1 VNRSLRVSGDIGGT
15 FTDAVVYDPVAGAIF
30 ETKSSTTPDDFA
42 RGVFD
47 ALGLSG
53 IDLTA
58 IEQLIH
64 GTTVVINAITQR
76 SGVKTALLTTEGFR
90 DALQIGR
97 GNRPDMYNLRFH
109 KPEPLVPR
117 RLRFEV
123 RERLLANG
131 TIESPLDREQL
142 VDLAERLRDERVA
155 AVAICFLHS
164 YAWPDHERQARDILV
179 PLLPGVSIT
188 CSSDV
193 CREWREFERTSTTV
207 LNAYVHPILGR
218 YLAELDAAFDEIE
231 VTDRRLVML
240 SNGGSAT
247 FAFAREQPIQLVES
261 GPAGGIAGALA
272 IGALIDETH
281 LITLDVGGTTAKC
294 SVIVDGEA
302 AISQDYRMEW
312 TPWSPGYPLR
322 IPVVDI
328 VEIGAGGGS
337 VVWFDDGGALRIGPR
352 SAGADPGPACYG
364 RGGTDPTITDAMVLA
379 GILEPDSFLGGR
391 LPIDPELSRIAF
403 EPIAARLGLDIS
415 STVSGVLRLF
425 GELTVEALK
434 LVSVRRGH
442 DPRDFSLIAYGGGGP
457 VHAGHLAR
465 ELGVK
470 QVIIPNFPGTFS
482 AWGMLTS
489 QPRIDL
495 SRTLVLPLSDAPAK
509 QRDEIFETIQREAE
523 TALSA
528 QGFPLDRAMHQR
540 AIDCRYRGQEHT
552 VRVASVPGE
561 DSAELEE
568 RFHHL
573 HRQLYTFSLEQS
585 EIELVNFRMTSTV
598 AIEFAPIARSSSIDD
613 AEDVAR
619 TATRFVAFPSG
630 ESCDVR
636 IHQRAGVPSG
646 FAGVGPAVIEEPS
659 SATVV
664 LPGQHFVFDHF
675 GNIVIAEHQSNRKE
689 PRHVERMS
697 TLEDG

>member
-1 VNRSLRVSGDIGGT
+1 MNRSLRVAVDIGGT
-15 FTDAVVYDPVAGAIF
+15 FTDAVVYDPVTGNVF
-30 ETKSSTTPDDFA
+30 EAKNSTTPDDFA

-47 ALGLSG
+47 ALEVSG
-53 IDLTA
+53 ICLAA

-76 SGVKTALLTTEGFR
+76 NGVKTALLTTEGFR
-90 DALQIGR
+90 DALHIGR
-97 GNRPDMYNLRFH
+97 GNRPDMYNLRYH

-117 RLRFEV
+117 SLRFEV
-123 RERLLANG
+123 SERVLANG
-131 TIESPLDREQL
+131 TVERPLDSAQL
-142 VDLAERLRDERVA
+142 VDLAAHLREVQVE

-164 YAWPDHERQARDILV
+164 YAWPDHERHARAILAT
-179 PLLPGVSIT
+179 LLPGVSIT

-193 CREWREFERTSTTV
+193 CREWREYERSSTTV
-207 LNAYVHPILGR
+207 LNAYVQPILGR
-218 YLAELDAAFDEIE
+218 YLTELDAAFDEIE

-247 FAFAREQPIQLVES
+247 FEFAREQPIQLVES
-261 GPAGGIAGALA
+261 GPAGGIAGALT
-272 IGALIDETH
+272 IGQLIGETH

-294 SVIVDGEA
+294 SVVVDGEA

-337 VVWFDDGGALRIGPR
+337 IVWFDDGGALRIGPR

-364 RGGTDPTITDAMVLA
+364 RGGSEPTITDAMVLA
-379 GILEPDSFLGGR
+379 KILDPASFLGGR
-391 LPIDPELSRIAF
+391 LTIDPELSRAAF
-403 EPIAARLGLDIS
+403 EPIAGRLGIDIA

-442 DPRDFSLIAYGGGGP
+442 DPRDFTLIAYGGGGP

-470 QVIIPNFPGTFS
+470 QVVIPNFPGTFS

-495 SRTLVLPLSDAPAK
+495 SRTLVHSLKSAPASR
-509 QRDEIFETIQREAE
+509 RDEIFEAMQDEAE
-523 TALSA
+523 AALGA
-528 QGFPLDRAMHQR
+528 QGFPLDRATHQR
-540 AIDCRYRGQEHT
+540 AIDCRYHGQEHA
-552 VRVASVPGE
+552 VRVATRSGE
-561 DSAELEE
+561 ESSSLAA
-568 RFHHL
+568 RFHSL
-573 HRQLYTFSLEQS
+573 HRQLYTFGLEQS
-585 EIELVNFRMTSTV
+585 EIELVNFRLTSSIAINV
-598 AIEFAPIARSSSIDD
+598 APTGSSSQMNRTP
-613 AEDVAR
+613 EGTSSSTRLVAS
-619 TATRFVAFPSG
+619 PSG
-630 ESCDVR
+630 ELSDVR
-636 IHQRAGVPSG
+636 IHQRIGMPAGFTG
-646 FAGVGPAVIEEPS
+646 TGPAIIEEPS

-664 LPGQHFVFDHF
+664 LPGQQFAIDRF
-675 GNIVIAEHQSNRKE
+675 GNIVITESQSNRKE
-689 PRHVERMS
+689 PSRVEHLS
-697 TLEDG
+697 TPEHG